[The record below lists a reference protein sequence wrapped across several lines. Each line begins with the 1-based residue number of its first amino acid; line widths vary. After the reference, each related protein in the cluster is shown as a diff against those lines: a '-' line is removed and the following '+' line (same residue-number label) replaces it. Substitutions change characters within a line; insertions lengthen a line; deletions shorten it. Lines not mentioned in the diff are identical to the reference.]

1 MNDVQL
7 IIKPFDELTPQLLYS
22 AIKLRQDVFIIEQD
36 CIYDDLDNL
45 DQKCDHLFMIIDGKT
60 AGYSRIV
67 PPGIKFKESSIGR
80 IIIATD
86 FRSQKLGYTLVKK
99 SITETLKLYPGNDIR
114 IEAQAHLEN
123 FYNNLDFHTTSK
135 SYDVDGIPHI
145 QMLLKLSA

>member
-7 IIKPFDELTPQLLYS
+7 IIRPFNELTPQLLYT

-45 DQKCDHLFMIIDGKT
+45 DQKCHHLFMMVDGKT

-67 PPGIKFKESSIGR
+67 PPGVKFEESSIGR
-80 IIIATD
+80 IIIAPG
-86 FRSQKLGYTLVKK
+86 FRNQKLGYTLVKK
-99 SITETLKLYPGNDIR
+99 SIKETLRLYPALDIK

-123 FYNNLDFHTTSK
+123 FYKYLDFETISTP
-135 SYDVDGIPHI
+135 YDVDGIPHI
-145 QMLLKLSA
+145 QMILKLSA